1 MLLDVDDVVDPERL
15 EAEVGQLEDEA
26 RVDDAVGR
34 LQVAVEAQLGV
45 MNESHTLEEK
55 RHFLGNR
62 PIAMGHVVFAHMSS
76 CYL

>member
-45 MNESHTLEEK
+45 VNESHTLGRK
-55 RHFLGNR
+55 MNISLRKL
-62 PIAMGHVVFAHMSS
+62 
-76 CYL
+76 